1 MNFLIADTF
10 TASFNRLSGS
20 DQKAVKASVFD
31 LQMDPAGNGLQLHR
45 IDKSKDPNFWS
56 ARVNRDI
63 RLIVHKTGES
73 LLVAYV
79 GHHDD
84 AYAWAERRRI
94 EAHPRTGAVQIVEVR
109 ERVEEVAPPATFD
122 FVFPEPAKGKE
133 KETAPPALFSSLDDD
148 ALLSIGV
155 PADWLADVRA
165 ATEDGFFA
173 LTAHLP
179 AEASEALLEYA
190 ATGRLV
196 APAPPPA
203 VADPFAHP
211 DALRRIRLIADQE
224 ELEQALAFPWEK
236 WGVFLHPSQRALVER
251 SFSGPARVAG
261 SAGTGKT
268 IVAIHRAVR
277 LARDNHE
284 CEGAAGQLLG
294 AARGGTGEEGAGP
307 GARNRRRRPPH
318 HHGVV
323 PRHRRADVSARARRA
338 PPHRQRR
345 RAARASARGGR
356 VRQDLKGFSE
366 RFPFVR
372 VDQCHRRLGPDVARR
387 LFDRSANGAQE
398 PARPQPARTPVA
410 GVPGGARRAGGG
422 ALHDLGER
430 LHRTWRTRSRGDRK
444 PFDHVVIDEAQDLAP
459 AELRF
464 FAAMAPAK
472 ADGLFL
478 SGDVG
483 QRIFQHPFSW
493 ASLGVDVRGRS
504 HTLKV
509 CYRTSQ
515 QIRRAADKLLPT
527 VLRDT
532 DGLEDERR
540 GIISVFDGPPPEVR
554 SLDTVAAEADAVRKT
569 VESWLERRSR
579 AQGDRRVRPDAAARH
594 SRAGRHRRACWRS
607 RDDDRSHEPRQG
619 TRISRRRSDGLRR
632 GHSAARRARRR
643 CRRRGGTR
651 RYLMRRNADCSMS
664 PVRGRVSI
672 YCLRAQPRHPN
683 IWRTSRP
690 IWADRESRRHPLLR
704 EAPRN
709 APCRVRVRTGV
720 GRDGFEIARE
730 SRGARRG
737 DPRCHDLPFALA
749 PARTG

>member
-10 TASFNRLSGS
+10 TTSFNRLSGL

-63 RLIVHKTGES
+63 RLIVHKTGDS

-109 ERVEEVAPPATFD
+109 ERVEEVAPPATLD
-122 FVFPEPAKGKE
+122 FVFPQPAQSKE
-133 KETAPPALFSSLDDD
+133 APEAQPALFASLDDD

-165 ATEDGFFA
+165 ASEDGFFA
-173 LTAHLP
+173 LTSHLP

-196 APAPPPA
+196 TPAPAPA
-203 VADPFAHP
+203 IADPFARP
-211 DALRRIRLIADQE
+211 DALRRIRLIAEQE

-236 WGVFLHPSQRALVER
+236 WGVFLHPSQRTLVER

-277 LARDNHE
+277 LARDNPNARVLLASFPDLL
-284 CEGAAGQLLG
+284 AAELAKKVLVL
-294 AARGGTGEEGAGP
+294 APETG
-307 GARNRRRRPPH
+307 
-318 HHGVV
+318 GVV
-323 PRHRRADVSARARRA
+323 PRITTASFQGIAEQMFQLQHGVRPRIASDAVLRERL
-338 PPHRQRR
+338 
-345 RAARASARGGR
+345 RAATASAG
-356 VRQDLKGFSE
+356 LKDSSE
-366 RFPFVR
+366 RFLLSEWTNVIDAWGLTSLDAYSTVQR
-372 VDQCHRRLGPDVARR
+372 MGRKSRLGPNQRARLWPVFQAVRDALAAERYTTWADVFTGLA
-387 LFDRSANGAQE
+387 D
-398 PARPQPARTPVA
+398 
-410 GVPGGARRAGGG
+410 
-422 ALHDLGER
+422 ALA
-430 LHRTWRTRSRGDRK
+430 TRENK

-459 AELRF
+459 AERRF
-464 FAAMAPAK
+464 FSALSPAK
-472 ADGLFL
+472 QDGLFL

-493 ASLGVDVRGRS
+493 ASLGVGVRGRS

-515 QIRRAADKLLPT
+515 NIRRAADKLLPT

-540 GIISVFDGPPPEVR
+540 GIISVFDGPPPEVQSLADVATEAATVRR
-554 SLDTVAAEADAVRKT
+554 S
-569 VESWLERRSR
+569 VESWLGEGIASHEIGLFVRTSQLVARARAAIAGLAGEGEMTTAPMSLAKGLEFRAVVVMACDEGILPLDERVADAADEAELDDIYETERRLLY
-579 AQGDRRVRPDAAARH
+579 V
-594 SRAGRHRRACWRS
+594 AC
-607 RDDDRSHEPRQG
+607 
-619 TRISRRRSDGLRR
+619 T
-632 GHSAARRARRR
+632 RARE
-643 CRRRGGTR
+643 
-651 RYLMRRNADCSMS
+651 
-664 PVRGRVSI
+664 
-672 YCLRAQPRHPN
+672 H
-683 IWRTSRP
+683 
-690 IWADRESRRHPLLR
+690 LLL
-704 EAPRN
+704 
-709 APCRVRVRTGV
+709 TGV
-720 GRDGFEIARE
+720 TPTSEYLADFT
-730 SRGARRG
+730 SGAG
-737 DPRCHDLPFALA
+737 
-749 PARTG
+749 

>member
-10 TASFNRLSGS
+10 TASFNRLSGL

-31 LQMDPAGNGLQLHR
+31 LQMDPTGNGLQLHR
-45 IDKSKDPNFWS
+45 VDNSKDSNFWS

-63 RLIVHKTGES
+63 RLIVHKTGDS

-84 AYAWAERRRI
+84 AYAWAARRRI

-122 FVFPEPAKGKE
+122 FVFAELANSKAKPA
-133 KETAPPALFSSLDDD
+133 AAPALFSSLDDD

-155 PADWLADVRA
+155 PGDWLADVRA

-173 LTAHLP
+173 LTSHLP

-196 APAPPPA
+196 APLRLRPSL
-203 VADPFAHP
+203 DPFAHP
-211 DALRRIRLIADQE
+211 DALRRIRLIADQD

-277 LARDNHE
+277 LARDNPNARVLLATFSE
-284 CEGAAGQLLG
+284 PLAAELAKKVLVLAPETGGIVPRITTASFQGMAEQMFQL
-294 AARGGTGEEGAGP
+294 E
-307 GARNRRRRPPH
+307 
-318 HHGVV
+318 HGVR
-323 PRHRRADVSARARRA
+323 PRIASDAVLRERS
-338 PPHRQRR
+338 
-345 RAARASARGGR
+345 RAATASQG
-356 VRQDLKGFSE
+356 LKGFSE
-366 RFPFVR
+366 RFLLSEWTNVIDAWGLTSLDSYSTVQR
-372 VDQCHRRLGPDVARR
+372 MGRKSRLGPNQRARLWPVFQAVRDALAAEHYTTWANVFTGLADALARR
-387 LFDRSANGAQE
+387 
-398 PARPQPARTPVA
+398 P
-410 GVPGGARRAGGG
+410 
-422 ALHDLGER
+422 
-430 LHRTWRTRSRGDRK
+430 SR
-444 PFDHVVIDEAQDLAP
+444 PFDHVVVDEAQDLAP

-464 FAAMAPAK
+464 FAALAPAT

-540 GIISVFDGPPPEVR
+540 GIVSVFDGPPPEVK

-569 VESWLERRSR
+569 VETWLGDGIAPREIGVFVRTPQLVTRARSAIAGLAGEAEMTTAPMSLAKGLEFRAVVVMACDEGILPLDERVADAADEAELDDIYETERRLLY
-579 AQGDRRVRPDAAARH
+579 V
-594 SRAGRHRRACWRS
+594 AC
-607 RDDDRSHEPRQG
+607 
-619 TRISRRRSDGLRR
+619 T
-632 GHSAARRARRR
+632 RARE
-643 CRRRGGTR
+643 
-651 RYLMRRNADCSMS
+651 
-664 PVRGRVSI
+664 
-672 YCLRAQPRHPN
+672 H
-683 IWRTSRP
+683 
-690 IWADRESRRHPLLR
+690 LLL
-704 EAPRN
+704 
-709 APCRVRVRTGV
+709 TGV
-720 GRDGFEIARE
+720 APTSEYLADFT
-730 SRGARRG
+730 S
-737 DPRCHDLPFALA
+737 DL
-749 PARTG
+749 G

>member
-10 TASFNRLSGS
+10 TSAFNRLSGL

-31 LQMDPAGNGLQLHR
+31 LQMDPSGNGLQLHR
-45 IDKSKDPNFWS
+45 IDKSKDQNFWS

-109 ERVEEVAPPATFD
+109 ERVEEVAPPPTLD
-122 FVFPEPAKGKE
+122 FVFPELAKGEEAAK
-133 KETAPPALFSSLDDD
+133 AAPALFASLDDD

-165 ATEDGFFA
+165 ASEDGFFA

-196 APAPPPA
+196 APAPTPA
-203 VADPFAHP
+203 VANPFAHP

-236 WGVFLHPSQRALVER
+236 WGVFLHPSQRTLVER

-277 LARDNHE
+277 LARDNPNSKVLLASFSE
-284 CEGAAGQLLG
+284 PLAAELAKKLLVL
-294 AARGGTGEEGAGP
+294 APETG
-307 GARNRRRRPPH
+307 
-318 HHGVV
+318 GVV
-323 PRHRRADVSARARRA
+323 PRITTASFQGIAEQMFQLEHGVRPRIASDAVLRERL
-338 PPHRQRR
+338 
-345 RAARASARGGR
+345 RAAAASAG
-356 VRQDLKGFSE
+356 LKGFSE
-366 RFPFVR
+366 RFLLSEWINVIDAWGLTSLDAYSTVQR
-372 VDQCHRRLGPDVARR
+372 MGRKSRLGPNQRARLWPIFQAVREALAAERYTTWADVFSGLA
-387 LFDRSANGAQE
+387 D
-398 PARPQPARTPVA
+398 
-410 GVPGGARRAGGG
+410 
-422 ALHDLGER
+422 ALVK
-430 LHRTWRTRSRGDRK
+430 RGNK

-464 FAAMAPAK
+464 FAALAPAK
-472 ADGLFL
+472 PDGLFL

-540 GIISVFDGPPPEVR
+540 GIISVFDGPAPEVK
-554 SLDTVAAEADAVRKT
+554 SLADVTAEAATVRRT
-569 VESWLERRSR
+569 VETWLGEGIAAHEIGLFVRTPQLVARARAAIAGLAREGEMTTAPMSLAKGLEFRAVVVMACDEGVLPLDERVADAADEAELDDIYETERRLLY
-579 AQGDRRVRPDAAARH
+579 V
-594 SRAGRHRRACWRS
+594 AC
-607 RDDDRSHEPRQG
+607 
-619 TRISRRRSDGLRR
+619 T
-632 GHSAARRARRR
+632 RARE
-643 CRRRGGTR
+643 
-651 RYLMRRNADCSMS
+651 
-664 PVRGRVSI
+664 
-672 YCLRAQPRHPN
+672 H
-683 IWRTSRP
+683 
-690 IWADRESRRHPLLR
+690 LLL
-704 EAPRN
+704 
-709 APCRVRVRTGV
+709 TGV
-720 GRDGFEIARE
+720 TPTSEYLTDFI
-730 SRGARRG
+730 S
-737 DPRCHDLPFALA
+737 
-749 PARTG
+749 

>member
-10 TASFNRLSGS
+10 TASFNRLSGL

-31 LQMDPAGNGLQLHR
+31 LQMDPTGNGLQLHR
-45 IDKSKDPNFWS
+45 IDNSKDPNFWS

-63 RLIVHKTGES
+63 RLIVHKTGDS

-109 ERVEEVAPPATFD
+109 ERVEEVAPPPTFD

-133 KETAPPALFSSLDDD
+133 KAAASSALFSSLDDD
-148 ALLSIGV
+148 SLLSIGV

-196 APAPPPA
+196 APTPPSA

-211 DALRRIRLIADQE
+211 DALRRIKLIADQE
-224 ELEQALAFPWEK
+224 ELEQALAYPWEK

-268 IVAIHRAVR
+268 IVAIHRAVS
-277 LARDNHE
+277 LARENPSAKVLLASFSE
-284 CEGAAGQLLG
+284 PLAAELAKKVLVL
-294 AARGGTGEEGAGP
+294 APDTG
-307 GARNRRRRPPH
+307 
-318 HHGVV
+318 GVV
-323 PRHRRADVSARARRA
+323 PRITTASFHGIAEQMFQLEHRARPRIA
-338 PPHRQRR
+338 TETVLRERL
-345 RAARASARGGR
+345 RAAAASEN
-356 VRQDLKGFSE
+356 LKGFSE
-366 RFPFVR
+366 RFLLSEWTNVIDAWGLTSLDAYSTVQR
-372 VDQCHRRLGPDVARR
+372 MGRKSRLGPNQRASLWPVFQAVRAALAAER
-387 LFDRSANGAQE
+387 YTTWANAFTGLAETLAQ
-398 PARPQPARTPVA
+398 Q
-410 GVPGGARRAGGG
+410 
-422 ALHDLGER
+422 
-430 LHRTWRTRSRGDRK
+430 SRK
-444 PFDHVVIDEAQDLAP
+444 PFDHVIIDEAQDLAP
-459 AELRF
+459 AELSF
-464 FAAMAPAK
+464 FAALAPAK
-472 ADGLFL
+472 SDGLFL

-540 GIISVFDGPPPEVR
+540 GIISVFDGPAPEVK
-554 SLDTVAAEADAVRKT
+554 SLATVTAEADAVRQT
-569 VESWLERRSR
+569 VESWLSDGIAPHEIGLFVRTPQLVTRARAAIAGFARADEMTTAPMSLAKGLEFRAVVVMACDEGILPLDARVADAADEAELDDIYETERRLLY
-579 AQGDRRVRPDAAARH
+579 V
-594 SRAGRHRRACWRS
+594 AC
-607 RDDDRSHEPRQG
+607 
-619 TRISRRRSDGLRR
+619 T
-632 GHSAARRARRR
+632 RARE
-643 CRRRGGTR
+643 
-651 RYLMRRNADCSMS
+651 
-664 PVRGRVSI
+664 
-672 YCLRAQPRHPN
+672 H
-683 IWRTSRP
+683 
-690 IWADRESRRHPLLR
+690 LLL
-704 EAPRN
+704 
-709 APCRVRVRTGV
+709 TGV
-720 GRDGFEIARE
+720 TPTSEY
-730 SRGARRG
+730 
-737 DPRCHDLPFALA
+737 LA
-749 PARTG
+749 DFTS

>member
-10 TASFNRLSGS
+10 TSSFNRLSGS

-56 ARVNRDI
+56 ARVNRDV
-63 RLIVHKTGES
+63 RLIVHKTAES

-109 ERVEEVAPPATFD
+109 ERVEEVAPPSRFD

-133 KETAPPALFSSLDDD
+133 TELPALFSSLDND

-155 PADWLADVRA
+155 PTDWLADVRA

-173 LTAHLP
+173 LTSHLP

-190 ATGRLV
+190 ATGRL
-196 APAPPPA
+196 ATPAPPPA

-277 LARDNHE
+277 LARENPDARVLFASFSE
-284 CEGAAGQLLG
+284 PLAAELAKKVLIL
-294 AARGGTGEEGAGP
+294 APETG
-307 GARNRRRRPPH
+307 
-318 HHGVV
+318 GVV
-323 PRHRRADVSARARRA
+323 PRITTASFQGIAEQIFQLEHGVRPRIASDVVLRERL
-338 PPHRQRR
+338 
-345 RAARASARGGR
+345 RAATASEG
-356 VRQDLKGFSE
+356 LKGFSE
-366 RFPFVR
+366 RFLLSEWANVIDAWGLKSLDDYSTVQR
-372 VDQCHRRLGPDVARR
+372 MGRKSRLGPNQRARLWPVFQAVR
-387 LFDRSANGAQE
+387 EALATERYTTWANVFTGLADALAQ
-398 PARPQPARTPVA
+398 RP
-410 GVPGGARRAGGG
+410 
-422 ALHDLGER
+422 
-430 LHRTWRTRSRGDRK
+430 SK
-444 PFDHVVIDEAQDLAP
+444 PFDHVVVDEAQDLAP
-459 AELRF
+459 AELSF
-464 FAAMAPAK
+464 FAALAPAK
-472 ADGLFL
+472 ADSLFL

-540 GIISVFDGPPPEVR
+540 GIISVFDGPPPEVK
-554 SLDTVAAEADAVRKT
+554 SFDTVAAEADAVRKT
-569 VESWLERRSR
+569 VESWLGQGVAPKEIGLFVRTSHLVTRSR
-579 AQGDRRVRPDAAARH
+579 AAIAGLVGAGEMTTAPMSLAKGLEFRAVVVMACDESILPLDERVADAADEVELDDIYETE
-594 SRAGRHRRACWRS
+594 RRLLYVAC
-607 RDDDRSHEPRQG
+607 
-619 TRISRRRSDGLRR
+619 T
-632 GHSAARRARRR
+632 RARE
-643 CRRRGGTR
+643 
-651 RYLMRRNADCSMS
+651 
-664 PVRGRVSI
+664 
-672 YCLRAQPRHPN
+672 H
-683 IWRTSRP
+683 
-690 IWADRESRRHPLLR
+690 LLL
-704 EAPRN
+704 
-709 APCRVRVRTGV
+709 TGV
-720 GRDGFEIARE
+720 SPTSEYLDDFGR
-730 SRGARRG
+730 
-737 DPRCHDLPFALA
+737 
-749 PARTG
+749 